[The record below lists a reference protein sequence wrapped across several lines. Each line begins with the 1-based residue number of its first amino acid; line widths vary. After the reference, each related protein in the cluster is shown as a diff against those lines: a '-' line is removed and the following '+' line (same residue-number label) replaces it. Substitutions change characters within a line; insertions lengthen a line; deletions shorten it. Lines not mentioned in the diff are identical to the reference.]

1 LKVLLLDK
9 THNRSDFHCEEESLN
24 QYIQKQVS
32 QDIKKR
38 LSVCFV
44 ILDNLNN
51 VIGYYTLATE
61 SLERDEIP
69 EKYRKKIPKNY
80 NVPAILLGRL
90 ARDISQK
97 RNGIGE
103 FLLLD
108 ALFRSYRMVKENIG
122 AMAVVTEPI
131 NKKAT
136 IFYSRYGFIDLPDSN
151 KMFIPMNVIAKLI

>member
-69 EKYRKKIPKNY
+69 EKYRKKDPK
-80 NVPAILLGRL
+80 
-90 ARDISQK
+90 
-97 RNGIGE
+97 
-103 FLLLD
+103 
-108 ALFRSYRMVKENIG
+108 
-122 AMAVVTEPI
+122 
-131 NKKAT
+131 
-136 IFYSRYGFIDLPDSN
+136 
-151 KMFIPMNVIAKLI
+151 KL